1 MGFTPTLTSIIKL
14 FPKINIYTTCIP
26 LLYPWKKLFSF
37 FLSLSIWF
45 SVNMLKLNQSSFR
58 ERIKFLNGNKFL
70 LLHFRWIEK
79 EENPKLYASLFKC
92 AIVKVVCFFFGHPP
106 HLQLSSFTV
115 CLEQKYVLALC
126 VIFVQ
131 LLKFWSCFGKLV
143 FFKSNLKATVSCLI
157 EINSSVLPSCWLES
171 WRIVICLCSFASS
184 ALYMAFELSS
194 SIVEA
199 T

>member
-1 MGFTPTLTSIIKL
+1 METNSYCYTSDELRKRKTLNYMQVFSNVPLWKL
-14 FPKINIYTTCIP
+14 FA
-26 LLYPWKKLFSF
+26 F
-37 FLSLSIWF
+37 
-45 SVNMLKLNQSSFR
+45 
-58 ERIKFLNGNKFL
+58 
-70 LLHFRWIEK
+70 
-79 EENPKLYASLFKC
+79 
-92 AIVKVVCFFFGHPP
+92 FFFGHPP

-131 LLKFWSCFGKLV
+131 LLKFWSCFGNLLLL
-143 FFKSNLKATVSCLI
+143 KSNLKATVSCLI